1 MFRVLVLLL
10 PVFLFF
16 RQIPTTLSLPDSCE
30 CGKLSKCIQSA
41 KILSEGSLQYLQHID
56 KGPSMIEA
64 NLLVNILGIPRHE
77 HDNFVVLPNDS
88 ISFDWLPE
96 SHDVIES
103 SRSQP
108 LLTHSILLDA
118 AATPMHTTRITVLF
132 DEINMRLRSQY
143 KISIHS
149 IYNAP
154 CNEMVQLEHPGSLK
168 LVLAC
173 EKVRGANC
181 QNAIKVD
188 YHPQC
193 NVDMKYSTRVFEAD
207 GKGEAEIFVAVNDT
221 HYEGAKY
228 FIAYY
233 GLCDSKTINRYTKKG
248 KCILDMKQATSKR
261 FCPMEKGDCLFGI
274 DRNLTISPLMV
285 GEYGI
290 QLCVVYDPLY
300 EKPPIAYTNTRILA
314 HKVTLASSSLAI
326 SSVTPSLHG
335 TILVYA
341 SLIILVFIL
350 LIAIIVYKCY
360 TGRIRCCRRKKQID
374 RFVLDEKCLNIHH
387 NHILGSGKFGTVYL
401 AQLSAELHG
410 PVILDDQQR
419 VAVKTPYDSKEARA
433 LFMEEVEGAKCVG
446 RHPKLVAIIG
456 TVMSDD
462 FMHFVMEYCHHG
474 NLKEYLAK
482 RRNYMLGLQ
491 NRNIDLNAPMA
502 NIEGVD
508 FEQVFTVEDIHR
520 IASQACTGMAYLAQN
535 SIIHNALCA
544 RHVLITSDHSVK
556 ISDFGNI
563 TFENNSHK
571 FELPTE
577 LTKWTA
583 IEILKGSQP
592 SPKSD
597 VWCFGV
603 LLWELSTVGGSPYH
617 NTDNRNVLSLLEK
630 GFRLPKVDNA
640 SLLLY
645 QLMRELWCDSPDDRM
660 TFAQLS
666 SRLSYT
672 IQQDYNASH
681 RFVTIDRFAPYYVDS
696 EEDTKTLPIL
706 SVPEPGKNNRRTSND
721 PAHLLS
727 ESERLLGFR
736 R

>member
-1 MFRVLVLLL
+1 
-10 PVFLFF
+10 
-16 RQIPTTLSLPDSCE
+16 
-30 CGKLSKCIQSA
+30 
-41 KILSEGSLQYLQHID
+41 
-56 KGPSMIEA
+56 
-64 NLLVNILGIPRHE
+64 
-77 HDNFVVLPNDS
+77 
-88 ISFDWLPE
+88 
-96 SHDVIES
+96 
-103 SRSQP
+103 
-108 LLTHSILLDA
+108 
-118 AATPMHTTRITVLF
+118 
-132 DEINMRLRSQY
+132 
-143 KISIHS
+143 
-149 IYNAP
+149 
-154 CNEMVQLEHPGSLK
+154 
-168 LVLAC
+168 
-173 EKVRGANC
+173 
-181 QNAIKVD
+181 
-188 YHPQC
+188 
-193 NVDMKYSTRVFEAD
+193 MKYSTRVFEAD
-207 GKGEAEIFVAVNDT
+207 GKGEAEIFVTVNDT

-261 FCPMEKGDCLFGI
+261 FCPMEKEDCLFGI
-274 DRNLTISPLMV
+274 DRNLTISPLMA

-326 SSVTPSLHG
+326 SSETPSLHG

-360 TGRIRCCRRKKQID
+360 T
-374 RFVLDEKCLNIHH
+374 
-387 NHILGSGKFGTVYL
+387 

-491 NRNIDLNAPMA
+491 HRDIDLNAPMA

-535 SIIHNALCA
+535 SIIHNSLCA

-597 VWCFGV
+597 VWSFGV

-696 EEDTKTLPIL
+696 EEDTRTLPIL
-706 SVPEPGKNNRRTSND
+706 PVPEPGKNNRRTSND